1 MADLAAVI
9 LDMEAMVDTMTMDTG
24 DMEAM
29 AEDTVIIIIG
39 TTTTVDIMDRGIEWI
54 NAVKWHKN
62 HVTFLYSQQKD
73 YILNKQL

>member
-9 LDMEAMVDTMTMDTG
+9 LDMEAMVDTMTMETG

-39 TTTTVDIMDRGIEWI
+39 TTITVDIMDRGIE
-54 NAVKWHKN
+54 
-62 HVTFLYSQQKD
+62 
-73 YILNKQL
+73 